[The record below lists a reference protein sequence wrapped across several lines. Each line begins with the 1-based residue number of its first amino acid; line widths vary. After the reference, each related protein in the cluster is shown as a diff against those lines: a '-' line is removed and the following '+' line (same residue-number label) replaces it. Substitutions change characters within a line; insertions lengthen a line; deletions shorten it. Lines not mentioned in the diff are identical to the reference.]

1 MEQKNKFL
9 GFILEGSSN
18 QSEHVL
24 ELHELCYIK
33 QLLIE
38 IWNKTLKCFSLKFEV
53 PLKIEALALE
63 NHVFICF
70 CRTNVLA
77 STLLEL

>member
-1 MEQKNKFL
+1 MFWGL
-9 GFILEGSSN
+9 ILEGSFN

-38 IWNKTLKCFSLKFEV
+38 IWNKTWKYFSLKF
-53 PLKIEALALE
+53 
-63 NHVFICF
+63 
-70 CRTNVLA
+70 
-77 STLLEL
+77 